1 MNTLPSTSSVD
12 RTRLALRVGAEVG
25 AVAAVALTREV
36 DARKVL
42 VERDRDVRIRL
53 VVAQP
58 DVEARL
64 VLLDEVL
71 LDQQRLGLGVDD
83 QRLDLVDHRQQDL
96 APGPGARVGE
106 VRGDALAIDFALPT

>member
-12 RTRLALRVGAEVG
+12 RTRFALLYGPEVG
-25 AVAAVALTREV
+25 AVAAVALAREV
-36 DARKVL
+36 HPREVL
-42 VERDRDVRIRL
+42 VEADRDVRVRL

-71 LDQQRLGLGVDD
+71 LGEQRLGLGVHDE
-83 QRLDLVDHRQQDL
+83 RLDVIDHRHQI
-96 APGPGARVGE
+96 AARTGCSI
-106 VRGDALAIDFALPT
+106 R